1 MKSCIQKQAKHL
13 LILLMLPLFS
23 LAQNEETK
31 VYKGEIKSNLFDL
44 VIGKSFN
51 VGYEHFLK
59 GNQSIQFDVTLFDT
73 YSYLDASYLENNDL
87 IGLQASYNIYFSKNK
102 KQNGFMFFPYLK
114 YRTGTQE
121 VSDYY
126 FYEPISGN
134 YVEQTRE
141 YDLSGLEAGFG
152 IGHKW
157 LFNDK
162 ISLMVGTQIARNL
175 TNTKAISDYYSD
187 INFKAHVTLG
197 FRL

>member
-13 LILLMLPLFS
+13 LIMLMLPLFS

-59 GNQSIQFDVTLFDT
+59 GNQAIQFDVTLFDT

-114 YRTGTQE
+114 YRTGTQQ

-134 YVEQTRE
+134 YVEQTIE
-141 YDLSGLEAGFG
+141 YDLIGLEAGFG

-162 ISLMVGTQIARNL
+162 ISLMVGSQIARNL

>member
-1 MKSCIQKQAKHL
+1 
-13 LILLMLPLFS
+13 LF
-23 LAQNEETK
+23 
-31 VYKGEIKSNLFDL
+31 VL

-59 GNQSIQFDVTLFDT
+59 GNQSVQFDVTLFDT
-73 YSYLDASYLENNDL
+73 YSYLDAADLDKNNL
-87 IGLQASYNIYFSKNK
+87 IGFQVSYNIYFSKNK
-102 KQNGFMFFPYLK
+102 NQHGFVFSPYLK
-114 YRTGTQE
+114 YRTGKQE

-126 FYEPISGN
+126 YN
-134 YVEQTRE
+134 YDFNSNTYINQTRE
-141 YDLSGLEAGFG
+141 FDLSGLEAGFG

-162 ISLMVGTQIARNL
+162 ISLTLGSQIARNL
-175 TNTKAISDYYSD
+175 SNTQEIGDYYSD